1 MLSPYMLWSQAS
13 SCLFA
18 VYRYQRFRARGKGE
32 QRDPRGDVLAGKDLC
47 RPPSITRSWIRRWI
61 EEPRPSDGYYSTG
74 ALRLLAA
81 DFIA

>member
-32 QRDPRGDVLAGKDLC
+32 QRDPRAMCLQKKILPPAVDHKLAGSDAGSRSPDPLTATT
-47 RPPSITRSWIRRWI
+47 PPALYVSWRRT
-61 EEPRPSDGYYSTG
+61 S
-74 ALRLLAA
+74 
-81 DFIA
+81 